1 MKTIDETSM
10 PPSRVSPWKC
20 KMDHRFRCGLFFAG
34 HILKAIFCRQYGP
47 PEVLRIE
54 DIEKPGPRD
63 DEVLIQIRATT
74 VTAGDCR
81 VRGLKMPAG
90 MGLIARLALGITKPR
105 QPILGSE
112 LSGVVVAVGKSVR
125 KFKVGDEV
133 FAFTGVKLGCH
144 AEFKCIPES
153 GGVVLKPEVLSFEE
167 AAAISTGGTTALAFL
182 KKANVQS
189 GERVAVVGAS
199 GSVGSAAVQLAKHFG
214 AHVTAITSTSNQAM
228 VRDLGADEVIDYT
241 QEDFTKRDGPYDVI
255 LEAVGAGSIASYK
268 SALKA
273 DGRLLLVSGGLMD
286 ALGAPGVALTSKQ
299 RVVAGPA
306 AWNSQDLQLIV
317 GLAESGKFRPIIDR
331 VCDYRQVQEAHH
343 YVDSGRKRGNVI
355 LSWTSIDGS

>member
-1 MKTIDETSM
+1 M
-10 PPSRVSPWKC
+10 
-20 KMDHRFRCGLFFAG
+20 
-34 HILKAIFCRQYGP
+34 
-47 PEVLRIE
+47 
-54 DIEKPGPRD
+54 
-63 DEVLIQIRATT
+63 
-74 VTAGDCR
+74 
-81 VRGLKMPAG
+81 
-90 MGLIARLALGITKPR
+90 
-105 QPILGSE
+105 
-112 LSGVVVAVGKSVR
+112 
-125 KFKVGDEV
+125 
-133 FAFTGVKLGCH
+133 
-144 AEFKCIPES
+144 
-153 GGVVLKPEVLSFEE
+153 LKPEVLSFEE